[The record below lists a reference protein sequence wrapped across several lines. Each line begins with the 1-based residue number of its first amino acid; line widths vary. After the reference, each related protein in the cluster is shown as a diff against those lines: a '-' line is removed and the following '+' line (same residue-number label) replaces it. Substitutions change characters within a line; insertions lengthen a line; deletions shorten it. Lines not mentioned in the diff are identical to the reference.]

1 MTRFTTSNSSNLSFV
16 FADNSNAIKTDI
28 SQLNSNISLY
38 SNNALMT
45 SCNYTVANNSN
56 YEVAIR
62 RRLGNSKLYINDVLM
77 YDHTTPFTF
86 DEETGNFTIS
96 GAGKSN
102 EIGTLSVDDVEI
114 TQITTETDLTEFVND
129 VKMSKLYCDNIE
141 TINVMEGGCNLSK
154 ISIVVSR

>member
-1 MTRFTTSNSSNLSFV
+1 
-16 FADNSNAIKTDI
+16 
-28 SQLNSNISLY
+28 
-38 SNNALMT
+38 
-45 SCNYTVANNSN
+45 
-56 YEVAIR
+56 
-62 RRLGNSKLYINDVLM
+62 M